1 MHNDHAL
8 SPLRVFIDPV
18 KVTSRGQGYSVSFN
32 GETIITNTRDPAFY
46 ACRHLAELGYQGRME
61 MWDNERPYPRLVI
74 HDIEKAARLTV
85 SETERHGP
93 RIVRYA
99 PMSDEQRKV
108 LRRTDKHHSKPE
120 PDSQTVA
127 V

>member
-1 MHNDHAL
+1 MHNNHAH
-8 SPLRVFIDPV
+8 SPLRIFIDPV

-32 GETIITNTRDPAFY
+32 GETIITKTHDPAFS
-46 ACRHLAELGYQGRME
+46 ACRHFVALGYRGRLE
-61 MWDNERPYPRLVI
+61 MWDNERPYPRLVV

-93 RIVRYA
+93 RIVRYD

-108 LRRTDKHHSKPE
+108 LRMADKQSE
-120 PDSQTVA
+120 PDSQNVA
-127 V
+127 A